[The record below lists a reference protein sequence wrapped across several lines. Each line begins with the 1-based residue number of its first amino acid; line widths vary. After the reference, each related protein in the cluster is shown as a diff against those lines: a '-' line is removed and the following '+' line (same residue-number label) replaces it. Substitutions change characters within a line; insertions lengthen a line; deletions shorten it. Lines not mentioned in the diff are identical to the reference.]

1 MLNAIREMIVN
12 GIVMQRVYSRASIFG
27 RSSDHG
33 SFIPILNSPR
43 AKSDFQSRIQG
54 KRRLIDHRKRSFT
67 LFFISPSLS
76 LSRERDFCHDDQKS
90 TVHEGGGSL
99 QRFDSPC
106 SRGGRKKEGKKE
118 GIHGRN
124 QFTKRGLPLDLS
136 RSNISPVLIRPTPR
150 FDPM

>member
-43 AKSDFQSRIQG
+43 AKNDFQSRIQG

-76 LSRERDFCHDDQKS
+76 LSRERETFATTTRNQPFMKEEEVS
-90 TVHEGGGSL
+90 NVSFTVFE
-99 QRFDSPC
+99 R
-106 SRGGRKKEGKKE
+106 RKKGGREE
-118 GIHGRN
+118 RRDPRAQSIYE
-124 QFTKRGLPLDLS
+124 T
-136 RSNISPVLIRPTPR
+136 RPPIG
-150 FDPM
+150 FI

>member
-76 LSRERDFCHDDQKS
+76 LSRERETFATTTRNQPFMKEEEVS
-90 TVHEGGGSL
+90 NVSFTVFE
-99 QRFDSPC
+99 R
-106 SRGGRKKEGKKE
+106 RKKGGREE
-118 GIHGRN
+118 RRDPRAQSIYE
-124 QFTKRGLPLDLS
+124 T
-136 RSNISPVLIRPTPR
+136 RPPIG
-150 FDPM
+150 FI

>member
-33 SFIPILNSPR
+33 SFIPILNLPR

-76 LSRERDFCHDDQKS
+76 LSRERETFATTTRNQPFMKEEEVSNVSIHRVREEEERRK
-90 TVHEGGGSL
+90 
-99 QRFDSPC
+99 
-106 SRGGRKKEGKKE
+106 GRKKGST
-118 GIHGRN
+118 GAINLRN
-124 QFTKRGLPLDLS
+124 AASHWIYLDP
-136 RSNISPVLIRPTPR
+136 ISHPS
-150 FDPM
+150 

>member
-1 MLNAIREMIVN
+1 MEEKKHGEKFRWSTRFVLNAIREMIVN

-76 LSRERDFCHDDQKS
+76 LSLSRERLLPRRPEINRSWRRRKS
-90 TVHEGGGSL
+90 PTFRFTVFE
-99 QRFDSPC
+99 R
-106 SRGGRKKEGKKE
+106 RKKGGREE
-118 GIHGRN
+118 RRDPRAQSIYE
-124 QFTKRGLPLDLS
+124 T
-136 RSNISPVLIRPTPR
+136 RPPIG
-150 FDPM
+150 FI